1 MAEQK
6 VSVIAQFKAQQ
17 GKVAALKKE
26 LYRTDWSVPIRTGLH
41 YLCPAP
47 VCGR

>member
-6 VSVIAQFKAQQ
+6 ISVIAQFKAQQ

-26 LYRTDWSVPIRTGLH
+26 LSALIGLSRT
-41 YLCPAP
+41 
-47 VCGR
+47 